1 MIYMIFMMPFITLIA
16 IIAQNLCL
24 ESMFP
29 YIFKAD
35 KIYAMR
41 KLSLLLFPIL
51 LPVILLAQK
60 KPLDHTVYDGWQSI
74 GERMISND
82 GKWVVYTINPQE
94 GDNELVIQSADASY
108 KKTIARGYNA
118 VISDD
123 SRYAIFR
130 IKPFFK
136 ETRDARIKKKK
147 PDEMPKDSF
156 AIVELGKEEVWKTA
170 RVKAYKTPAKE
181 AGWVAYHLEKS
192 IEKRDATTDRP
203 RRPEAG
209 NGDRRISDSLNRVID
224 SLEKVISEMPV
235 KKKKKNKD
243 DDEVISNEEEL
254 IDALDFADDDPPA
267 VTDAGSDLILRNLTT
282 GQQTTFSNV
291 LEFYFSEK
299 GGKLLIEKAKNPKDS
314 LSKPSVVVHDLKNA
328 NTKTIS
334 YGGNDF
340 KNFSIS
346 EDGEQV
352 AFVAERD
359 AKPKE
364 LQKFYKLWYYKTGM
378 DSATMLADRYT
389 TGMQLGSTVSEYG
402 NISFSKSGKRLFFG
416 TAPIQS
422 PKDTTLI
429 DIDLVKLDIWHY
441 NDDYLQTQQL
451 SRLTR
456 DLQTNYLAVYH
467 LDDKVMRQLASR
479 ELPTVYQ
486 SAEGDGGQFVGVT
499 DFGRRVESQWTG
511 NTRKDVYAIDVATGE
526 KKLVKKDLDGAIS
539 PQYVSSTGKYI
550 MWYDYKAKNYFVW
563 DGNNTRNVTAKIKT
577 PLYDEENDSPSDP
590 PAYGVMAW
598 HDGDSA
604 VYIYD
609 RYDIWKV
616 GVDAQ
621 NTVKSITEVGRKYG
635 REFRYVRTDNEERSI
650 KYNQRVFLR
659 ERKSKT
665 KDGAIRMGYMTEEFN
680 PIPFSEGKYGYG
692 AVVSKA
698 KNSIQI
704 IYTKE
709 SYQES
714 PDLFI
719 AGLPRTNGD
728 ANNDTTGR
736 IQWITTENRLSAI
749 NPQQKEYNWGSA
761 ELYKWKAFN
770 GKESEGVLY
779 KPENFDPSK
788 KYPMILYFYETH
800 TNDLYDYM
808 PPTPTGSRL
817 NISFFVSRGYIVF
830 TPDIHYTTGKPAK
843 SCYDYVVSAAQD
855 LGKKPWVDEKNI
867 GIQGQSWGG
876 IQVAQ
881 LVTMTDMFKA
891 AWAGA
896 PVANMTSAYG
906 GIRWE
911 SGMNRQFQYEKT
923 QSRIGATLWEKPE
936 LYIENSPLFH
946 LPKVKTPLVIMS
958 NDADGAVPWYQG
970 IEMFTAMRR
979 LGKKVWLLNYNGEA
993 HNLVERKNKK
1003 DISIREQQ
1011 YFDWLLKGEPAPRW
1025 ITEGVPAIRK
1035 GKDWGLELSGAA
1047 F

>member
-1 MIYMIFMMPFITLIA
+1 
-16 IIAQNLCL
+16 
-24 ESMFP
+24 
-29 YIFKAD
+29 
-35 KIYAMR
+35 MR
-41 KLSLLLFPIL
+41 KLLLLL
-51 LPVILLAQK
+51 LPLFLCTVLMAQK

-74 GERMISND
+74 GERSISND

-94 GDNELVIQSADASY
+94 GDNELVIQSADAAY
-108 KKTIARGYNA
+108 KKSVARGYNV
-118 VISDD
+118 VITED

-136 ETRDARIKKKK
+136 DTRDARIKKKK

-156 AIVELGKEEVWKTA
+156 AIVELGKDEVWKTA

-181 AGWVAYHLEKS
+181 AGWVAYHLDKP
-192 IEKRDATTDRP
+192 IEKKEPAADRP

-209 NGDRRISDSLNRVID
+209 GGDRRMSDSLRRVID
-224 SLEKVISEMPV
+224 SLQHVIETMPV

-243 DDEVISNEEEL
+243 DGIATEEES
-254 IDALDFADDDPPA
+254 IDSQLSPEAPGSDAQLEYLADDDPPA
-267 VTDAGSDLILRNLTT
+267 PTDAGTDLIVRNLSNKEEV
-282 GQQTTFSNV
+282 TFNNV

-299 GGKLLIEKAKNPKDS
+299 GGKLVMEVAKNPKDS
-314 LSKPSVVVHDLKNA
+314 LSKAGVVLYDLRNA
-328 NTKTIS
+328 KAKTIS
-334 YGGNDF
+334 RGGNDF
-340 KNFSIS
+340 KGFTFSD
-346 EDGEQV
+346 DGEQL

-364 LQKFYKLWYYKTGM
+364 LQKFYKLWYYKNGM
-378 DSATMLADRYT
+378 DSASMLADRYT

-402 NISFSKSGKRLFFG
+402 TISFSKSGKRLFFG
-416 TAPIQS
+416 TAPITA

-429 DIDLVKLDIWHY
+429 DIDLVKVDIWNY
-441 NDDYLQTQQL
+441 NDDYLQSQQL
-451 SRLTR
+451 FRLQR
-456 DLQTNYLAVYH
+456 DLQINYLAMYQ
-467 LDDKVMRQLASR
+467 LDNKVLRQLGSK
-479 ELPTVYQ
+479 EMPTIYQ
-486 SAEGDGGQFVGVT
+486 SNEGDGEQFVGVT
-499 DFGRRVESQWTG
+499 DFGKRIESQWTG
-511 NTRKDVYAIDVATGE
+511 STKKDIYVIDAVTGE
-526 KKLVKKDLDGAIS
+526 KTLVKKDMDGNIS
-539 PQYVSSTGKYI
+539 PQYISPTGKYI
-550 MWYDYKAKNYFVW
+550 MWYESKAKNYFVW
-563 DGNNTRNVTAKIKT
+563 DGTAVKNVTAKIKV
-577 PLYDEENDSPSDP
+577 PLYDEEHDSPSDP
-590 PAYGVMAW
+590 SPYGVMAW
-598 HDGDSA
+598 HEGDSA

-616 GVDAQ
+616 SMDAA
-621 NTVKSITEVGRKYG
+621 NTVKNYTQSSGRDTKHEY
-635 REFRYVRTDNEERSI
+635 RYLRVDSEERFI
-650 KYNQRVFLR
+650 KSGQAIYLR
-659 ERKSKT
+659 DLNSKT
-665 KDGAIRMGYMTEEFN
+665 KDGAIRSALVNADGFMPAKEGLT
-680 PIPFSEGKYGYG
+680 ISEGKYSY
-692 AVVSKA
+692 ALVAKA
-698 KNSIQI
+698 KNVVKLV
-704 IYTKE
+704 YTKE
-709 SYQES
+709 NYQES
-714 PDLFI
+714 PDIFI
-719 AGLPRTNGD
+719 GGLPRPDNTRWV
-728 ANNDTTGR
+728 NDER
-736 IQWITTENRLSAI
+736 KLSAI
-749 NPQQKEYNWGSA
+749 NPQQKEYNWGTA
-761 ELYKWKAFN
+761 ELYKWKALN

-779 KPENFDPSK
+779 KPENFDPAK

-800 TNDLYDYM
+800 SNDLNDYM
-808 PPTPTGSRL
+808 PPVPTGSRL

-830 TPDIHYTTGKPAK
+830 TPDIHYTIGHPAK

-911 SGMNRQFQYEKT
+911 SGANRQFQYEKT

-970 IEMFTAMRR
+970 IELFTAMRR

-993 HNLVERKNKK
+993 HNLVERRNKK

-1011 YFDWLLKGEPAPRW
+1011 YFDWLLKGDNAPRW

-1035 GKDWGLELSGAA
+1035 GKDWGLELSGQG